1 MYQISRPLGL
11 IWSDLWREP
20 IFRVGLIIKILLIIF
35 LVPVI
40 QQEWFVPFIINWIE
54 TPSMLPWTK
63 HLSIGGDS
71 MAFPYGPS
79 MFLFHLPSTGIG
91 WLVDLLFE
99 LNYFSNIG
107 FRISLLLADT
117 FLLIFLLQTF
127 ENSWDRLLKYY
138 WLSPLIIFISYWHG
152 QTDLIP
158 VVLFIAALSYLK
170 RGNFVAVG
178 ILLALSLTAKHSMI
192 LGIPFVLLYLWS
204 HNGIHKE
211 FQRFLFSFLA
221 SFLIIEA
228 PFLFNDAFRMM
239 VLQSPEIEKL
249 YWLFIDMDNGNQVYL
264 TIVTYLILLYFFWR
278 IKRVNFDLL
287 ISILGVAFS
296 VIILLTPSPPGWY
309 LWLVPIFAIHQSRYG
324 SGAIILVSSFSL
336 LFISYHLLHT
346 SGSNLALPNLEL
358 SNFFQLNNTMIQ
370 SIHFT
375 LMQGFGLLIVI
386 QILRLGV
393 KENDYYRV
401 GSKPVSLGI
410 AGDSGAG
417 KSTFSKG
424 LAQIFGS
431 RSLAEISGDDYHI
444 WDRSSPMWKK
454 MTHLNPKAN
463 RLFQLVKDVRSLM
476 DGEPVNARSY
486 DHKTGNFLPRKI
498 RKSRNIVL
506 IDGLHALYPKQL
518 IEELDVRF
526 FIEMDDSLRL
536 FLRMNRDIKERGHT
550 KEDVIN
556 INEQRKHDS
565 DKYIKPQAERADVV
579 FTILPMNY
587 ELLNQEHSIHSN
599 LKVRVC
605 IRNGIYYD
613 ELVRVL
619 IGVCGLQVN
628 VDSIDQRG
636 EVTLEISGDVSPE
649 DINLAVHM
657 LVPHMEE
664 LFDFSPEFS
673 SGIQG
678 IMQIIALIEMD
689 EALKRRRGR

>member
-11 IWSDLWREP
+11 IWSDLWKEP

-63 HLSIGGDS
+63 HLLVGGDS

-79 MFLFHLPSTGIG
+79 MFVFHLPSTGFG

-99 LNYFSNIG
+99 LNYFSNFG
-107 FRISLLLADT
+107 FRISLLLADI
-117 FLLIFLLQTF
+117 FLLIFLLQTY
-127 ENSWDRLLKYY
+127 ENNWDRLLKYY

-170 RGNFVAVG
+170 RGNFAAVG
-178 ILLALSLTAKHSMI
+178 ILLALSLAAKHSMI

-204 HNGIHKE
+204 HNGINKE
-211 FQRFLFSFLA
+211 FQRVFFAFLA

-228 PFLFNDAFRMM
+228 PFLLNDAFRIM

-249 YWLFIDMDNGNQVYL
+249 YWLFIDMDNGNLVYL
-264 TIVTYLILLYFFWR
+264 TIITYLILLYFFWR

-346 SGSNLALPNLEL
+346 SGSNLILPNLEL
-358 SNFFQLNNTMIQ
+358 SNFFQLKNTMVQ

-401 GSKPVSLGI
+401 GSRPVSLGI
-410 AGDSGAG
+410 AGDSGTG

-431 RSLAEISGDDYHI
+431 SSLAEISGDDYHN

-506 IDGLHALYPKQL
+506 VDGLHALYPKQL

-536 FLRMNRDIKERGHT
+536 FLRMNRDVKERGHT
-550 KEDVIN
+550 EEDVLN
-556 INEQRKHDS
+556 TTKQRKYDS

-587 ELLNQEHSIHSN
+587 ELLDLEYSINSN

-613 ELVRVL
+613 ELVKVL

-636 EVTLEISGDVSPE
+636 EVILEISGDVSPE

-673 SGIQG
+673 SGTQG
-678 IMQIIALIEMD
+678 IMQIIALMEMD
-689 EALKRRRGR
+689 EALKRRRGN